1 MKVAVIGGGPGG
13 YVAALRAAM
22 LGAEVTV
29 IEKNKLGGTC
39 LNVGCIHTKALLAS
53 SDVLRTVKE
62 ADKFGIKVEGEVKPD
77 FQAIVA
83 RKQKITDELV
93 AGIQFLFDKRGV
105 KKIDGFGKL
114 IDKNTIEVT
123 KDDGSVEEVKADKII
138 LANGSVPTVFPFMP
152 YNGKNVITSD
162 EVLSLEKLPESM
174 VIIGGGVIGS
184 EIGQFY
190 SSLGTKVTIIEV
202 LPQILG
208 RMDSEGAKA
217 LTRQF
222 KKDKIKVMCNVA
234 TDSFEVSEDKVKLNL
249 NNGKSLEAEVVLLC
263 TGRKPNLANS
273 GVAEAG
279 VKLTERGF
287 VEVNEFMETN
297 LEGVYA
303 IGDIISVG
311 GAPHAMLAHVAS
323 AEGMVAA
330 ANAVKGNRENV
341 NYKSIPSCVYTE
353 PEVAGVGKTEVAKTL
368 AYELFDDERHIVR
381 IDMSEYMESHSVSRL
396 VGAPPGYVGYDEGGQ
411 LTEAVRRNPYSIVLF
426 DEIEK
431 AHKDVF
437 NILLQILDDGRIT
450 DSQGRT
456 VDFKNTI
463 IIMTSNLGS
472 DYILDNKEN
481 KDELINQE
489 LRKTFKPEFLN
500 RVDEIIT
507 FNSLSKDVVYE
518 ILDKIIKNIEDRL
531 SDKDIHINVTE
542 EAKKYIIDNSY
553 DEFYGARPIK
563 RYVSENIETLIAR
576 SIIENKIKFSSTI
589 NIDVENNHLVIK

>member
-1 MKVAVIGGGPGG
+1 MKVAVVGGGPGG
-13 YVAALRAAM
+13 YVAALKAAM

-29 IEKNKLGGTC
+29 IEKSRLGGTC
-39 LNVGCIHTKALLAS
+39 LNVGCIPTKALLAS

-62 ADKFGIKVEGEVKPD
+62 AKSFGINVEGEVKPD

-123 KDDGSVEEVKADKII
+123 KDNGSVEEVKADKII
-138 LANGSVPTVFPFMP
+138 LANGSIPTVFPFMP

-162 EVLSLEKLPESM
+162 EVLSLEKLPKSM

-190 SSLGTKVTIIEV
+190 SSLGTKVTIVEV

-208 RMDSEGAKA
+208 RMDSDGAKA
-217 LTRQF
+217 LARQF

-234 TDSFEVSEDKVKLNL
+234 TDSFEVSDDIVKLNL

-279 VKLTERGF
+279 VKMTDRGF
-287 VEVNEFMETN
+287 IEVNEYMETN

-303 IGDIISVG
+303 IGDIIPG
-311 GAPHAMLAHVAS
+311 AMLAHVAS

-330 ANAVKGNRENV
+330 ENAVKGNGETV

-353 PEVAGVGKTEVAKTL
+353 PEVAGVGKTEDELKAEGVEYHVGKFDFRGLGKAKAIGKIQGFIKILVDKDDVIIGATL
-368 AYELFDDERHIVR
+368 VGPHCTDLLTELSLAVGLGLKAKDVGKVIHAHPSL
-381 IDMSEYMESHSVSRL
+381 SEGIMEALHDVHGECVHSVPS
-396 VGAPPGYVGYDEGGQ
+396 
-411 LTEAVRRNPYSIVLF
+411 
-426 DEIEK
+426 
-431 AHKDVF
+431 
-437 NILLQILDDGRIT
+437 
-450 DSQGRT
+450 
-456 VDFKNTI
+456 
-463 IIMTSNLGS
+463 
-472 DYILDNKEN
+472 
-481 KDELINQE
+481 
-489 LRKTFKPEFLN
+489 
-500 RVDEIIT
+500 
-507 FNSLSKDVVYE
+507 SL
-518 ILDKIIKNIEDRL
+518 
-531 SDKDIHINVTE
+531 
-542 EAKKYIIDNSY
+542 
-553 DEFYGARPIK
+553 
-563 RYVSENIETLIAR
+563 
-576 SIIENKIKFSSTI
+576 
-589 NIDVENNHLVIK
+589 

>member
-13 YVAALRAAM
+13 YVAALKAAM

-39 LNVGCIHTKALLAS
+39 LNVGCIPTKALLAS

-62 ADKFGIKVEGEVKPD
+62 AKNFGINVEGEIKPD
-77 FQAIVA
+77 FEAIVA
-83 RKQKITDELV
+83 RKQKVTDELV

-123 KDDGSVEEVKADKII
+123 KDDVSVEEVKADKII
-138 LANGSVPTVFPFMP
+138 LANGSIPTVFPFMP

-162 EVLSLEKLPESM
+162 EVLSLEKLPKSM

-208 RMDSEGAKA
+208 RMDSDGAKA
-217 LTRQF
+217 LARQF

-234 TDSFEVSEDKVKLNL
+234 TDSFEVSDDIVKLNL

-279 VKLTERGF
+279 VKMTDRGF
-287 VEVNEFMETN
+287 IEVNEYMETN

-303 IGDIISVG
+303 IGDIIPG
-311 GAPHAMLAHVAS
+311 AMLAHVAS

-330 ANAVKGNRENV
+330 ENAVKGNSETV

-353 PEVAGVGKTEVAKTL
+353 PEVAGVGKTEDELKAEGVEYHVGKFDFRGLGKAKAIGKIQGFIKVLVDKDDVIIGATL
-368 AYELFDDERHIVR
+368 VGPHCTDLLTELSLAVGLGLKAKDVGKVIHAHPSL
-381 IDMSEYMESHSVSRL
+381 SEGIMEALHDVHGECVHSVPS
-396 VGAPPGYVGYDEGGQ
+396 
-411 LTEAVRRNPYSIVLF
+411 
-426 DEIEK
+426 
-431 AHKDVF
+431 
-437 NILLQILDDGRIT
+437 
-450 DSQGRT
+450 
-456 VDFKNTI
+456 
-463 IIMTSNLGS
+463 
-472 DYILDNKEN
+472 
-481 KDELINQE
+481 
-489 LRKTFKPEFLN
+489 
-500 RVDEIIT
+500 
-507 FNSLSKDVVYE
+507 SL
-518 ILDKIIKNIEDRL
+518 
-531 SDKDIHINVTE
+531 
-542 EAKKYIIDNSY
+542 
-553 DEFYGARPIK
+553 
-563 RYVSENIETLIAR
+563 
-576 SIIENKIKFSSTI
+576 
-589 NIDVENNHLVIK
+589 

>member
-13 YVAALRAAM
+13 YVAALKAAM

-39 LNVGCIHTKALLAS
+39 LNVGCIPTKALLAS

-62 ADKFGIKVEGEVKPD
+62 AKNFGINVEGEVKPD
-77 FQAIVA
+77 FEAIVA

-93 AGIQFLFDKRGV
+93 AGIQFLFDKRGI

-123 KDDGSVEEVKADKII
+123 KEDGSVEEVKADKII
-138 LANGSVPTVFPFMP
+138 LANGSIPTVFPFMP

-162 EVLSLEKLPESM
+162 EVLSLEKLPKSL
-174 VIIGGGVIGS
+174 VVIGGGVIGS

-190 SSLGTKVTIIEV
+190 ASLGTKVTIVEV

-217 LTRQF
+217 LARQF

-234 TDSFEVSEDKVKLNL
+234 TDSFEVSDDMVKLNL

-279 VKLTERGF
+279 VKMTDRGF
-287 VEVNEFMETN
+287 IEVNEYMETN

-303 IGDIISVG
+303 IGDIIPG
-311 GAPHAMLAHVAS
+311 AMLAHVAS

-330 ANAVKGNRENV
+330 ENAVKGNSETV

-353 PEVAGVGKTEVAKTL
+353 PEVAGVGKTEDELKAEGIPYKVGRFDFRGLGKAKAIGKIQGFVKVLVDEDDVIIGATL
-368 AYELFDDERHIVR
+368 VGPHCTDLLTELSLAVGLGLKAKDVGSVIHAHPSLSEGIMEALHDVHDECV
-381 IDMSEYMESHSVSRL
+381 HSVPS
-396 VGAPPGYVGYDEGGQ
+396 
-411 LTEAVRRNPYSIVLF
+411 
-426 DEIEK
+426 
-431 AHKDVF
+431 
-437 NILLQILDDGRIT
+437 
-450 DSQGRT
+450 
-456 VDFKNTI
+456 
-463 IIMTSNLGS
+463 
-472 DYILDNKEN
+472 
-481 KDELINQE
+481 
-489 LRKTFKPEFLN
+489 
-500 RVDEIIT
+500 
-507 FNSLSKDVVYE
+507 
-518 ILDKIIKNIEDRL
+518 
-531 SDKDIHINVTE
+531 
-542 EAKKYIIDNSY
+542 
-553 DEFYGARPIK
+553 
-563 RYVSENIETLIAR
+563 TL
-576 SIIENKIKFSSTI
+576 
-589 NIDVENNHLVIK
+589 

>member
-13 YVAALRAAM
+13 YVAALKAAM

-39 LNVGCIHTKALLAS
+39 LNVGCIPTKALLAS

-62 ADKFGIKVEGEVKPD
+62 AKNFGIDIEGEIKPD
-77 FQAIVA
+77 FNAIVA
-83 RKQKITDELV
+83 RKQKVTDELV

-105 KKIDGFGKL
+105 KKINGFGKL

-123 KDDGSVEEVKADKII
+123 KDDGSIEEVKADKII
-138 LANGSVPTVFPFMP
+138 LANGSIPTVFPFMP

-162 EVLSLEKLPESM
+162 EVLSLEKLPKSM
-174 VIIGGGVIGS
+174 AIIGGGVIGS

-208 RMDSEGAKA
+208 RMDAEGAKA

-234 TDSFEVSEDKVKLNL
+234 TDSFEVSDDIVKLNL

-279 VKLTERGF
+279 VKMTDRGF
-287 VEVNEFMETN
+287 IEVNEYMETN

-303 IGDIISVG
+303 IGDIIPG
-311 GAPHAMLAHVAS
+311 AMLAHVAS

-330 ANAVKGNRENV
+330 ENAVKGNSETV

-353 PEVAGVGKTEVAKTL
+353 PEVAGVGKTEDELKAEGIEYKVGKFDFRGLGKAKAIGKIQGFIKVL
-368 AYELFDDERHIVR
+368 VDKDDVI
-381 IDMSEYMESHSVSRL
+381 IGATL
-396 VGAPPGYVGYDEGGQ
+396 VGPHCTDL
-411 LTEAVRRNPYSIVLF
+411 LTELSLAVGLGL
-426 DEIEK
+426 K
-431 AHKDVF
+431 AKDVGKV
-437 NILLQILDDGRIT
+437 IHAH
-450 DSQGRT
+450 
-456 VDFKNTI
+456 
-463 IIMTSNLGS
+463 
-472 DYILDNKEN
+472 
-481 KDELINQE
+481 
-489 LRKTFKPEFLN
+489 P
-500 RVDEIIT
+500 
-507 FNSLSKDVVYE
+507 SLSEGIMEALHDV
-518 ILDKIIKNIEDRL
+518 
-531 SDKDIHINVTE
+531 HE
-542 EAKKYIIDNSY
+542 EC
-553 DEFYGARPIK
+553 
-563 RYVSENIETLIAR
+563 VH
-576 SIIENKIKFSSTI
+576 SIPGS
-589 NIDVENNHLVIK
+589 L

>member
-13 YVAALRAAM
+13 YVAALKAAM

-39 LNVGCIHTKALLAS
+39 LNVGCIPTKALLAS

-62 ADKFGIKVEGEVKPD
+62 AKNFGINVEGEIKPD
-77 FQAIVA
+77 FEAIVA
-83 RKQKITDELV
+83 RKQKVTDELV

-138 LANGSVPTVFPFMP
+138 LANGSIPTVFPFMP

-162 EVLSLEKLPESM
+162 EVLSLEKLPKSM

-208 RMDSEGAKA
+208 RMDSDGAKA
-217 LTRQF
+217 LARQF

-234 TDSFEVSEDKVKLNL
+234 TDSFEVSDDIVKLNL

-279 VKLTERGF
+279 VKMTDRGF
-287 VEVNEFMETN
+287 IEVNEYMETN
-297 LEGVYA
+297 LDGVYA
-303 IGDIISVG
+303 IGDIIPG
-311 GAPHAMLAHVAS
+311 AMLAHVAS

-330 ANAVKGNRENV
+330 ENAVKGNSETV

-353 PEVAGVGKTEVAKTL
+353 PEVAGVGKTEDELKAEGVEYHVGKFDFRGLGKAKAIGKIQGFIKVLVDKDDVIIGATL
-368 AYELFDDERHIVR
+368 VGPHCTDLLTELSLAVGLGLKAKDVGKVIHAHPSL
-381 IDMSEYMESHSVSRL
+381 SEGIMEALHDVHGECVHSVPS
-396 VGAPPGYVGYDEGGQ
+396 
-411 LTEAVRRNPYSIVLF
+411 
-426 DEIEK
+426 
-431 AHKDVF
+431 
-437 NILLQILDDGRIT
+437 
-450 DSQGRT
+450 
-456 VDFKNTI
+456 
-463 IIMTSNLGS
+463 
-472 DYILDNKEN
+472 
-481 KDELINQE
+481 
-489 LRKTFKPEFLN
+489 
-500 RVDEIIT
+500 
-507 FNSLSKDVVYE
+507 SL
-518 ILDKIIKNIEDRL
+518 
-531 SDKDIHINVTE
+531 
-542 EAKKYIIDNSY
+542 
-553 DEFYGARPIK
+553 
-563 RYVSENIETLIAR
+563 
-576 SIIENKIKFSSTI
+576 
-589 NIDVENNHLVIK
+589 

>member
-1 MKVAVIGGGPGG
+1 MKVAVVGGGPGG
-13 YVAALRAAM
+13 YVAALKAAM

-29 IEKNKLGGTC
+29 IEKSRLGGTC
-39 LNVGCIHTKALLAS
+39 LNVGCIPTKALLAS
-53 SDVLRTVKE
+53 SDVLRTVQE
-62 ADKFGIKVEGEVKPD
+62 AKSFGINVEGEVKPD

-138 LANGSVPTVFPFMP
+138 LANGSIPTVFPFMP

-162 EVLSLEKLPESM
+162 EVLSLEKLPKSM

-190 SSLGTKVTIIEV
+190 SSLGTKVTIVEV

-208 RMDSEGAKA
+208 RMDSDGAKA
-217 LTRQF
+217 LARQF

-234 TDSFEVSEDKVKLNL
+234 TDSFEVSDDIVKLNL

-279 VKLTERGF
+279 VKMTDRGF
-287 VEVNEFMETN
+287 IEVNEYMETN

-303 IGDIISVG
+303 IGDIIPG
-311 GAPHAMLAHVAS
+311 AMLAHVAS

-330 ANAVKGNRENV
+330 ENAVKGNGETV

-353 PEVAGVGKTEVAKTL
+353 PEVAGVGKTEDELKAEGVEYHVGKFDFRGLGKAKAIGKIQGFIKILVDKDDVIIGATL
-368 AYELFDDERHIVR
+368 VGPHCTDLLTELSLAVGLGLKAKDVGKVIHAHPSL
-381 IDMSEYMESHSVSRL
+381 SEGIMEALHDVHGECVHSVPS
-396 VGAPPGYVGYDEGGQ
+396 
-411 LTEAVRRNPYSIVLF
+411 
-426 DEIEK
+426 
-431 AHKDVF
+431 
-437 NILLQILDDGRIT
+437 
-450 DSQGRT
+450 
-456 VDFKNTI
+456 
-463 IIMTSNLGS
+463 
-472 DYILDNKEN
+472 
-481 KDELINQE
+481 
-489 LRKTFKPEFLN
+489 
-500 RVDEIIT
+500 
-507 FNSLSKDVVYE
+507 SL
-518 ILDKIIKNIEDRL
+518 
-531 SDKDIHINVTE
+531 
-542 EAKKYIIDNSY
+542 
-553 DEFYGARPIK
+553 
-563 RYVSENIETLIAR
+563 
-576 SIIENKIKFSSTI
+576 
-589 NIDVENNHLVIK
+589 

>member
-1 MKVAVIGGGPGG
+1 MKVAVVGGGPGG
-13 YVAALRAAM
+13 YVAALKAAM

-29 IEKNKLGGTC
+29 IEKSRLGGTC
-39 LNVGCIHTKALLAS
+39 LNVGCIPTKALLAS

-62 ADKFGIKVEGEVKPD
+62 AKSFGINVEGEVKPN

-138 LANGSVPTVFPFMP
+138 LANGSIPTVFPFMP

-162 EVLSLEKLPESM
+162 EVLSLEKLPKSM

-190 SSLGTKVTIIEV
+190 SSLGTKVTIVEV

-208 RMDSEGAKA
+208 RMDSDGAKA
-217 LTRQF
+217 LARQF

-234 TDSFEVSEDKVKLNL
+234 TDSFEVSDDIVKLNL

-279 VKLTERGF
+279 VKMTDRGF
-287 VEVNEFMETN
+287 IEVNEYMETN

-303 IGDIISVG
+303 IGDIIPG
-311 GAPHAMLAHVAS
+311 AMLAHVAS

-330 ANAVKGNRENV
+330 ENAVKGNGETV

-353 PEVAGVGKTEVAKTL
+353 PEVAGVGKTEDELKAEGVEYHVGKFDFRGLGKAKAIGKIQGFIKILVDKDDVIIGATL
-368 AYELFDDERHIVR
+368 VGPHCTDLLTELSLAVGLGLKAKDVGKVIHAHPSL
-381 IDMSEYMESHSVSRL
+381 SEGIMEALHDVHGECVHSVPS
-396 VGAPPGYVGYDEGGQ
+396 
-411 LTEAVRRNPYSIVLF
+411 
-426 DEIEK
+426 
-431 AHKDVF
+431 
-437 NILLQILDDGRIT
+437 
-450 DSQGRT
+450 
-456 VDFKNTI
+456 
-463 IIMTSNLGS
+463 
-472 DYILDNKEN
+472 
-481 KDELINQE
+481 
-489 LRKTFKPEFLN
+489 
-500 RVDEIIT
+500 
-507 FNSLSKDVVYE
+507 SL
-518 ILDKIIKNIEDRL
+518 
-531 SDKDIHINVTE
+531 
-542 EAKKYIIDNSY
+542 
-553 DEFYGARPIK
+553 
-563 RYVSENIETLIAR
+563 
-576 SIIENKIKFSSTI
+576 
-589 NIDVENNHLVIK
+589 

>member
-13 YVAALRAAM
+13 YVAALKAAI

-29 IEKNKLGGTC
+29 IEKNRLGGTC
-39 LNVGCIHTKALLAS
+39 LNVGCIPTKALLAS

-62 ADKFGIKVEGEVKPD
+62 AKSFGINIEGDVKPD

-123 KDDGSVEEVKADKII
+123 KDDGSVEEIKADKII
-138 LANGSVPTVFPFMP
+138 LANGSIPTVFPSMP

-279 VKLTERGF
+279 VKMTDRGF
-287 VEVNEFMETN
+287 IEVNEYLETN
-297 LEGVYA
+297 IEGVYA
-303 IGDIISVG
+303 IGDIIPG
-311 GAPHAMLAHVAS
+311 AMLAHVAS

-330 ANAVKGNRENV
+330 ENAVKGNSETV

-353 PEVAGVGKTEVAKTL
+353 PEVAGVGKTEDELKAQGIEYKVGKFDFRGLGKAKAIGKIQGFIKVL
-368 AYELFDDERHIVR
+368 VDKDDVI
-381 IDMSEYMESHSVSRL
+381 IGATL
-396 VGAPPGYVGYDEGGQ
+396 VGPHCTDL
-411 LTEAVRRNPYSIVLF
+411 LTELSLAV
-426 DEIEK
+426 
-431 AHKDVF
+431 
-437 NILLQILDDGRIT
+437 G
-450 DSQGRT
+450 
-456 VDFKNTI
+456 
-463 IIMTSNLGS
+463 LG
-472 DYILDNKEN
+472 LK
-481 KDELINQE
+481 
-489 LRKTFKPEFLN
+489 
-500 RVDEIIT
+500 
-507 FNSLSKDVVYE
+507 SKDVGKV
-518 ILDKIIKNIEDRL
+518 IHAHPSL
-531 SDKDIHINVTE
+531 SEGIMEALHDIHGECVH
-542 EAKKYIIDNSY
+542 SV
-553 DEFYGARPIK
+553 P
-563 RYVSENIETLIAR
+563 
-576 SIIENKIKFSSTI
+576 SS
-589 NIDVENNHLVIK
+589 L

>member
-1 MKVAVIGGGPGG
+1 MKVAVVGGGPGG
-13 YVAALRAAM
+13 YVAALKAAM

-29 IEKNKLGGTC
+29 IEKSRLGGTC
-39 LNVGCIHTKALLAS
+39 LNVGCIPTKALLAS

-62 ADKFGIKVEGEVKPD
+62 AKSFGINVEGEVKPD

-138 LANGSVPTVFPFMP
+138 LANGSIPTVFPFMP

-162 EVLSLEKLPESM
+162 EVLSLEKLPKSM

-208 RMDSEGAKA
+208 RMDSDGAKA
-217 LTRQF
+217 LARQF

-234 TDSFEVSEDKVKLNL
+234 TDSFEVSDDIVKLNL

-279 VKLTERGF
+279 VKMTDRGF
-287 VEVNEFMETN
+287 IEVNEYMETN

-303 IGDIISVG
+303 IGDIIPG
-311 GAPHAMLAHVAS
+311 AMLAHVAS

-330 ANAVKGNRENV
+330 ENAVKGNGETV

-353 PEVAGVGKTEVAKTL
+353 PEVAGVGKTEDELKAEGVEYHVGKFDFRGLGKAKAIGKIQGFIKILVDKDDVIIGATL
-368 AYELFDDERHIVR
+368 VGPHCTDLLTELSLAVGLSLKAKDVGKVIHAHPSL
-381 IDMSEYMESHSVSRL
+381 SEGIMEALHDVHGECVHSVPS
-396 VGAPPGYVGYDEGGQ
+396 
-411 LTEAVRRNPYSIVLF
+411 
-426 DEIEK
+426 
-431 AHKDVF
+431 
-437 NILLQILDDGRIT
+437 
-450 DSQGRT
+450 
-456 VDFKNTI
+456 
-463 IIMTSNLGS
+463 
-472 DYILDNKEN
+472 
-481 KDELINQE
+481 
-489 LRKTFKPEFLN
+489 
-500 RVDEIIT
+500 
-507 FNSLSKDVVYE
+507 SL
-518 ILDKIIKNIEDRL
+518 
-531 SDKDIHINVTE
+531 
-542 EAKKYIIDNSY
+542 
-553 DEFYGARPIK
+553 
-563 RYVSENIETLIAR
+563 
-576 SIIENKIKFSSTI
+576 
-589 NIDVENNHLVIK
+589 

>member
-13 YVAALRAAM
+13 YVAALKAAM

-39 LNVGCIHTKALLAS
+39 LNVGCIPTKALLAS

-62 ADKFGIKVEGEVKPD
+62 AKNFGINVEGEVKPD
-77 FQAIVA
+77 FEAIVA

-123 KDDGSVEEVKADKII
+123 KEDGSVEEVKADKII
-138 LANGSVPTVFPFMP
+138 LANGSIPTVFPFMP

-162 EVLSLEKLPESM
+162 EVLSLEKLPKSL
-174 VIIGGGVIGS
+174 VVIGGGVIGS

-190 SSLGTKVTIIEV
+190 ASLGTKVTIVEV

-217 LTRQF
+217 LARQF

-234 TDSFEVSEDKVKLNL
+234 TDSFEVSDDMVKLNL

-279 VKLTERGF
+279 VKMTDRGF
-287 VEVNEFMETN
+287 IEVNEYMETN

-303 IGDIISVG
+303 IGDIIPG
-311 GAPHAMLAHVAS
+311 AMLAHVAS

-330 ANAVKGNRENV
+330 ENAVKGNSETV

-353 PEVAGVGKTEVAKTL
+353 PEVAGVGKTEDELKAEGIPYKVGRFDFRGLGKAKATGKIQGFVKVLVDEDDVIIGATL
-368 AYELFDDERHIVR
+368 VGPHCTDLLTELSLAVGLGLKAKDVGKVIHAHPSL
-381 IDMSEYMESHSVSRL
+381 SEAIMEALHDVHGECVHSVPS
-396 VGAPPGYVGYDEGGQ
+396 
-411 LTEAVRRNPYSIVLF
+411 
-426 DEIEK
+426 
-431 AHKDVF
+431 
-437 NILLQILDDGRIT
+437 
-450 DSQGRT
+450 
-456 VDFKNTI
+456 
-463 IIMTSNLGS
+463 
-472 DYILDNKEN
+472 
-481 KDELINQE
+481 
-489 LRKTFKPEFLN
+489 
-500 RVDEIIT
+500 
-507 FNSLSKDVVYE
+507 SL
-518 ILDKIIKNIEDRL
+518 
-531 SDKDIHINVTE
+531 
-542 EAKKYIIDNSY
+542 
-553 DEFYGARPIK
+553 
-563 RYVSENIETLIAR
+563 
-576 SIIENKIKFSSTI
+576 
-589 NIDVENNHLVIK
+589 

>member
-1 MKVAVIGGGPGG
+1 MKVAVVGGGPGG
-13 YVAALRAAM
+13 YVAALKAAM

-29 IEKNKLGGTC
+29 IEKSRLGGTC
-39 LNVGCIHTKALLAS
+39 LNVGCIPTKALLAS
-53 SDVLRTVKE
+53 SDVLRTVQE
-62 ADKFGIKVEGEVKPD
+62 AKSFGINVEGEVKPD

-138 LANGSVPTVFPFMP
+138 LANGSIPTVFPFMP

-162 EVLSLEKLPESM
+162 EVLSLEKLPKSM

-190 SSLGTKVTIIEV
+190 SSLGTKVTIVEV

-208 RMDSEGAKA
+208 RMDSDGAKA
-217 LTRQF
+217 LARQF

-234 TDSFEVSEDKVKLNL
+234 TDSFEVSDDIVKLNL

-279 VKLTERGF
+279 VKMTDRGF
-287 VEVNEFMETN
+287 IEVNEYMETN

-303 IGDIISVG
+303 IGDIIPG
-311 GAPHAMLAHVAS
+311 AMLAHVAS

-330 ANAVKGNRENV
+330 ENAVKGNGETV

-353 PEVAGVGKTEVAKTL
+353 PEVAGVGKTEDELKAEGVEYHVGKFDFRGLGKAKAIGKIQGFIKILVDKDDVIIGATL
-368 AYELFDDERHIVR
+368 VGPHCTDLLTELSLAVGLGLKAKDVGRVIHAHPSL
-381 IDMSEYMESHSVSRL
+381 SEGIMEALHDIHGECVHSVPS
-396 VGAPPGYVGYDEGGQ
+396 
-411 LTEAVRRNPYSIVLF
+411 
-426 DEIEK
+426 
-431 AHKDVF
+431 
-437 NILLQILDDGRIT
+437 
-450 DSQGRT
+450 
-456 VDFKNTI
+456 
-463 IIMTSNLGS
+463 
-472 DYILDNKEN
+472 
-481 KDELINQE
+481 
-489 LRKTFKPEFLN
+489 
-500 RVDEIIT
+500 
-507 FNSLSKDVVYE
+507 SL
-518 ILDKIIKNIEDRL
+518 
-531 SDKDIHINVTE
+531 
-542 EAKKYIIDNSY
+542 
-553 DEFYGARPIK
+553 
-563 RYVSENIETLIAR
+563 
-576 SIIENKIKFSSTI
+576 
-589 NIDVENNHLVIK
+589 

>member
-1 MKVAVIGGGPGG
+1 MKVAVVGGGPGG
-13 YVAALRAAM
+13 YVAALKAAM

-29 IEKNKLGGTC
+29 IEKSRLGGTC
-39 LNVGCIHTKALLAS
+39 LNVGCIPTKALLAS
-53 SDVLRTVKE
+53 SDVLRTVQE
-62 ADKFGIKVEGEVKPD
+62 AKSFGINVEGEVKPD

-138 LANGSVPTVFPFMP
+138 LANGSIPTVFPFMP

-162 EVLSLEKLPESM
+162 EVLSLEKLPKSM

-208 RMDSEGAKA
+208 RMDSDGAKA
-217 LTRQF
+217 LARQF

-234 TDSFEVSEDKVKLNL
+234 TDSFEVSDDIVKLNL

-279 VKLTERGF
+279 VKMTDRGF
-287 VEVNEFMETN
+287 IEVNEYMETN

-303 IGDIISVG
+303 IGDIIPG
-311 GAPHAMLAHVAS
+311 AMLAHVAS

-330 ANAVKGNRENV
+330 ENAVKGNGETV

-353 PEVAGVGKTEVAKTL
+353 PEVAGVGKTEDELKAEGVEYHVGKFDFRGLGKAKAIGKIQGFIKILVDKDDVIIGATL
-368 AYELFDDERHIVR
+368 VGPHCTDLLTELSLAVGLGLKAKDVGKVIHAHPSL
-381 IDMSEYMESHSVSRL
+381 SEGIMEALHDVHGECVHSVPS
-396 VGAPPGYVGYDEGGQ
+396 
-411 LTEAVRRNPYSIVLF
+411 
-426 DEIEK
+426 
-431 AHKDVF
+431 
-437 NILLQILDDGRIT
+437 
-450 DSQGRT
+450 
-456 VDFKNTI
+456 
-463 IIMTSNLGS
+463 
-472 DYILDNKEN
+472 
-481 KDELINQE
+481 
-489 LRKTFKPEFLN
+489 
-500 RVDEIIT
+500 
-507 FNSLSKDVVYE
+507 SL
-518 ILDKIIKNIEDRL
+518 
-531 SDKDIHINVTE
+531 
-542 EAKKYIIDNSY
+542 
-553 DEFYGARPIK
+553 
-563 RYVSENIETLIAR
+563 
-576 SIIENKIKFSSTI
+576 
-589 NIDVENNHLVIK
+589 

>member
-13 YVAALRAAM
+13 YVAALKAAM

-39 LNVGCIHTKALLAS
+39 LNVGCIPTKALLAS

-62 ADKFGIKVEGEVKPD
+62 AKNFGINVEGEVKPD
-77 FQAIVA
+77 FEAIVA

-123 KDDGSVEEVKADKII
+123 KEDGSVEEVKADKII
-138 LANGSVPTVFPFMP
+138 LANGSIPTVFPFMP

-162 EVLSLEKLPESM
+162 EVLSLEKLPKSL
-174 VIIGGGVIGS
+174 VVIGGGVIGS

-190 SSLGTKVTIIEV
+190 ASLGTKVTIVEV

-217 LTRQF
+217 LARQF

-234 TDSFEVSEDKVKLNL
+234 TDSFEVSDDMVKLNL

-279 VKLTERGF
+279 VKMTDRGF
-287 VEVNEFMETN
+287 IEVNEYMETN

-303 IGDIISVG
+303 IGDIIPG
-311 GAPHAMLAHVAS
+311 AMLAHVAS

-330 ANAVKGNRENV
+330 ENAVKGNSETV

-353 PEVAGVGKTEVAKTL
+353 PEVAGVGKTEDELKAEGVEYHVGRFDFRGLGKAKAIGKIQGFIKVLVDKDDVVIGATL
-368 AYELFDDERHIVR
+368 VGPHCTDLLTELSLAVGLGLKAKDVGKVIHAHPSL
-381 IDMSEYMESHSVSRL
+381 SEAIMEALHDVHGECVHSVPS
-396 VGAPPGYVGYDEGGQ
+396 
-411 LTEAVRRNPYSIVLF
+411 
-426 DEIEK
+426 
-431 AHKDVF
+431 
-437 NILLQILDDGRIT
+437 
-450 DSQGRT
+450 
-456 VDFKNTI
+456 
-463 IIMTSNLGS
+463 
-472 DYILDNKEN
+472 
-481 KDELINQE
+481 
-489 LRKTFKPEFLN
+489 
-500 RVDEIIT
+500 
-507 FNSLSKDVVYE
+507 SL
-518 ILDKIIKNIEDRL
+518 
-531 SDKDIHINVTE
+531 
-542 EAKKYIIDNSY
+542 
-553 DEFYGARPIK
+553 
-563 RYVSENIETLIAR
+563 
-576 SIIENKIKFSSTI
+576 
-589 NIDVENNHLVIK
+589 

>member
-1 MKVAVIGGGPGG
+1 MKVAVVGGGPGG
-13 YVAALRAAM
+13 YVAALKAAM

-29 IEKNKLGGTC
+29 IEKSRLGGTC
-39 LNVGCIHTKALLAS
+39 LNVGCIPTKALLAS

-62 ADKFGIKVEGEVKPD
+62 AKSFGINVEGEVKPD

-138 LANGSVPTVFPFMP
+138 LANGSIPTVFPFMP

-162 EVLSLEKLPESM
+162 EVLSLERLPKSM

-208 RMDSEGAKA
+208 RMDSDGAKA
-217 LTRQF
+217 LARQF

-234 TDSFEVSEDKVKLNL
+234 TDSFEVSDDIVKLNL

-279 VKLTERGF
+279 VKMTDRGF
-287 VEVNEFMETN
+287 IEVNEYMETN

-303 IGDIISVG
+303 IGDIIPG
-311 GAPHAMLAHVAS
+311 AMLAHVAS

-330 ANAVKGNRENV
+330 ENAVKGNGETV

-353 PEVAGVGKTEVAKTL
+353 PEVAGVGKTEDELKAEGVEYHVGKFDFRGLGKAKAIGKIQGFIKILVDKDDVIIGATL
-368 AYELFDDERHIVR
+368 VGPHCTDLLTELSLAVGLGLKAKDVGKVIHAHPSL
-381 IDMSEYMESHSVSRL
+381 SEGIMEALHDVHGECVHSVPS
-396 VGAPPGYVGYDEGGQ
+396 
-411 LTEAVRRNPYSIVLF
+411 
-426 DEIEK
+426 
-431 AHKDVF
+431 
-437 NILLQILDDGRIT
+437 
-450 DSQGRT
+450 
-456 VDFKNTI
+456 
-463 IIMTSNLGS
+463 
-472 DYILDNKEN
+472 
-481 KDELINQE
+481 
-489 LRKTFKPEFLN
+489 
-500 RVDEIIT
+500 
-507 FNSLSKDVVYE
+507 SL
-518 ILDKIIKNIEDRL
+518 
-531 SDKDIHINVTE
+531 
-542 EAKKYIIDNSY
+542 
-553 DEFYGARPIK
+553 
-563 RYVSENIETLIAR
+563 
-576 SIIENKIKFSSTI
+576 
-589 NIDVENNHLVIK
+589 

>member
-1 MKVAVIGGGPGG
+1 MKVAVVGGGPGG
-13 YVAALRAAM
+13 YVAALKAAM

-29 IEKNKLGGTC
+29 IEKSRLGGTC
-39 LNVGCIHTKALLAS
+39 LNVGCIPTKALLAS

-62 ADKFGIKVEGEVKPD
+62 AKSFGINVEGEVKPD

-138 LANGSVPTVFPFMP
+138 LANGSIPTVFPFMP

-162 EVLSLEKLPESM
+162 EVLSLEKLPKSM

-208 RMDSEGAKA
+208 RMDSDGAKA
-217 LTRQF
+217 LARQF

-234 TDSFEVSEDKVKLNL
+234 TDSFEVSDDIVKLDL

-279 VKLTERGF
+279 VKMTDRGF
-287 VEVNEFMETN
+287 IEVNEYMETN

-303 IGDIISVG
+303 IGDIIPG
-311 GAPHAMLAHVAS
+311 AMLAHVAS

-330 ANAVKGNRENV
+330 ENAVRGNGETV

-353 PEVAGVGKTEVAKTL
+353 PEVAGVGKTEDELKAEGVEYHVGKFDFRGLGKAKAIGKIQGFIKILVDKDDVIIGATL
-368 AYELFDDERHIVR
+368 VGPHCTDLLTELSLAVGLGLKAKDVGKVIHAHPSL
-381 IDMSEYMESHSVSRL
+381 SEGIMEALHDVHGECVHSVPS
-396 VGAPPGYVGYDEGGQ
+396 
-411 LTEAVRRNPYSIVLF
+411 
-426 DEIEK
+426 
-431 AHKDVF
+431 
-437 NILLQILDDGRIT
+437 
-450 DSQGRT
+450 
-456 VDFKNTI
+456 
-463 IIMTSNLGS
+463 
-472 DYILDNKEN
+472 
-481 KDELINQE
+481 
-489 LRKTFKPEFLN
+489 
-500 RVDEIIT
+500 
-507 FNSLSKDVVYE
+507 SL
-518 ILDKIIKNIEDRL
+518 
-531 SDKDIHINVTE
+531 
-542 EAKKYIIDNSY
+542 
-553 DEFYGARPIK
+553 
-563 RYVSENIETLIAR
+563 
-576 SIIENKIKFSSTI
+576 
-589 NIDVENNHLVIK
+589 

>member
-13 YVAALRAAM
+13 YVAALKAAM

-39 LNVGCIHTKALLAS
+39 LNVGCIPTKALLAS

-62 ADKFGIKVEGEVKPD
+62 AKSFGINVEGDVKPD

-138 LANGSVPTVFPFMP
+138 LANGSIPTVFPFMP

-208 RMDSEGAKA
+208 RMDSDGAKA
-217 LTRQF
+217 LARQF

-234 TDSFEVSEDKVKLNL
+234 TDSFEVSDDKVKLNL

-279 VKLTERGF
+279 VKMTDRGF
-287 VEVNEFMETN
+287 IEVNEYMETS

-303 IGDIISVG
+303 IGDIIPG
-311 GAPHAMLAHVAS
+311 AMLAHVAS

-330 ANAVKGNRENV
+330 ENVVKGNSETV

-353 PEVAGVGKTEVAKTL
+353 PEVAGVGKTEDELKAEGVEYHVGKFDFRGLGKAKAIGKIQGFIKVLVDKDDVIIGATL
-368 AYELFDDERHIVR
+368 VGPHCTDLLTELSLAVGLGLKAKDVGKVIHAHPSL
-381 IDMSEYMESHSVSRL
+381 SEGIMEALHDVHGECVHSVPS
-396 VGAPPGYVGYDEGGQ
+396 
-411 LTEAVRRNPYSIVLF
+411 
-426 DEIEK
+426 
-431 AHKDVF
+431 
-437 NILLQILDDGRIT
+437 
-450 DSQGRT
+450 
-456 VDFKNTI
+456 
-463 IIMTSNLGS
+463 
-472 DYILDNKEN
+472 
-481 KDELINQE
+481 
-489 LRKTFKPEFLN
+489 
-500 RVDEIIT
+500 
-507 FNSLSKDVVYE
+507 SL
-518 ILDKIIKNIEDRL
+518 
-531 SDKDIHINVTE
+531 
-542 EAKKYIIDNSY
+542 
-553 DEFYGARPIK
+553 
-563 RYVSENIETLIAR
+563 
-576 SIIENKIKFSSTI
+576 
-589 NIDVENNHLVIK
+589 

>member
-1 MKVAVIGGGPGG
+1 MKIAVIGGGPGG
-13 YVAALRAAM
+13 YVAALKAAM

-39 LNVGCIHTKALLAS
+39 LNVGCIPTKALLAS

-62 ADKFGIKVEGEVKPD
+62 AKNFGINIEGEVKPD
-77 FQAIVA
+77 FQSIVA
-83 RKQKITDELV
+83 RKQKVTDELV

-138 LANGSVPTVFPFMP
+138 LANGSIPTVFPFMP

-190 SSLGTKVTIIEV
+190 SSLGTKVTIVEV

-208 RMDSEGAKA
+208 RMDSDGAKA
-217 LTRQF
+217 LARQF

-234 TDSFEVSEDKVKLNL
+234 TDSFEVSDDKVKLNL

-279 VKLTERGF
+279 VKMTDRGF
-287 VEVNEFMETN
+287 IEVNEYMQTN
-297 LEGVYA
+297 LEDVYA
-303 IGDIISVG
+303 IGDIIPG
-311 GAPHAMLAHVAS
+311 AMLAHVAS

-330 ANAVKGNRENV
+330 ENAVKGNGETV

-353 PEVAGVGKTEVAKTL
+353 PEVAGVGKTEDELKAEGVEYKVGKFDFRGLGKAKAIGKL
-368 AYELFDDERHIVR
+368 QGFIKVLVDKDDVI
-381 IDMSEYMESHSVSRL
+381 IGATL
-396 VGAPPGYVGYDEGGQ
+396 VGPHCTDL
-411 LTEAVRRNPYSIVLF
+411 LTELSLAVGLGL
-426 DEIEK
+426 K
-431 AHKDVF
+431 AKDVGKV
-437 NILLQILDDGRIT
+437 IHAH
-450 DSQGRT
+450 
-456 VDFKNTI
+456 
-463 IIMTSNLGS
+463 
-472 DYILDNKEN
+472 
-481 KDELINQE
+481 
-489 LRKTFKPEFLN
+489 P
-500 RVDEIIT
+500 
-507 FNSLSKDVVYE
+507 SLSEGIMEALHDVHGECV
-518 ILDKIIKNIEDRL
+518 
-531 SDKDIHINVTE
+531 HAV
-542 EAKKYIIDNSY
+542 
-553 DEFYGARPIK
+553 P
-563 RYVSENIETLIAR
+563 
-576 SIIENKIKFSSTI
+576 SS
-589 NIDVENNHLVIK
+589 L

>member
-13 YVAALRAAM
+13 YVAALKAAM

-39 LNVGCIHTKALLAS
+39 LNVGCIPTKALLAS

-62 ADKFGIKVEGEVKPD
+62 AKNFGINLEGQIKPQ
-77 FQAIVA
+77 FEAIVA
-83 RKQKITDELV
+83 RQQIVTDELV
-93 AGIQFLFDKRGV
+93 AGIHFLFDKRGV

-138 LANGSVPTVFPFMP
+138 LANGSIPTVFPFMP

-162 EVLSLEKLPESM
+162 EVLSLEKLPKSL

-208 RMDSEGAKA
+208 RMDSDGAKA
-217 LTRQF
+217 LARQF

-234 TDSFEVSEDKVKLNL
+234 TDSFEVSDDIVKLNL

-279 VKLTERGF
+279 VKMTDRGF
-287 VEVNEFMETN
+287 IEVNEYMETN

-303 IGDIISVG
+303 IGDIIPG
-311 GAPHAMLAHVAS
+311 AMLAHVAS

-330 ANAVKGNRENV
+330 ENAVKGNSETV

-353 PEVAGVGKTEVAKTL
+353 PEVAGVGKTAVELKAEGIEYKVGNFDMRGLGKSKALGKIQGFIKVLVDKDDVIIGATLVGPHCTDLLTELSLAVGLGLKAKDVGRVIHAHPSL
-368 AYELFDDERHIVR
+368 
-381 IDMSEYMESHSVSRL
+381 SEGIMEALHDVHGECVHSVPS
-396 VGAPPGYVGYDEGGQ
+396 
-411 LTEAVRRNPYSIVLF
+411 
-426 DEIEK
+426 
-431 AHKDVF
+431 
-437 NILLQILDDGRIT
+437 
-450 DSQGRT
+450 
-456 VDFKNTI
+456 
-463 IIMTSNLGS
+463 
-472 DYILDNKEN
+472 
-481 KDELINQE
+481 
-489 LRKTFKPEFLN
+489 
-500 RVDEIIT
+500 
-507 FNSLSKDVVYE
+507 SL
-518 ILDKIIKNIEDRL
+518 
-531 SDKDIHINVTE
+531 
-542 EAKKYIIDNSY
+542 
-553 DEFYGARPIK
+553 
-563 RYVSENIETLIAR
+563 
-576 SIIENKIKFSSTI
+576 
-589 NIDVENNHLVIK
+589 

>member
-1 MKVAVIGGGPGG
+1 MKVAVVGGGPGG
-13 YVAALRAAM
+13 YVAALKAAM

-29 IEKNKLGGTC
+29 IEKSRLGGTC
-39 LNVGCIHTKALLAS
+39 LNVGCIPTKALLAS

-62 ADKFGIKVEGEVKPD
+62 AKSFGINVEGEVKPD

-138 LANGSVPTVFPFMP
+138 LANGSIPTVFPFMP

-162 EVLSLEKLPESM
+162 EVLSLEKLPKSM

-190 SSLGTKVTIIEV
+190 SSLGTKVTIVEV

-208 RMDSEGAKA
+208 RMDSDGAKA
-217 LTRQF
+217 LARQF

-234 TDSFEVSEDKVKLNL
+234 TDSFEVSDDIVKLNL

-279 VKLTERGF
+279 VKMTDRGF
-287 VEVNEFMETN
+287 IEVNEYMETN

-303 IGDIISVG
+303 IGDIIPG
-311 GAPHAMLAHVAS
+311 AMLAHVAS

-330 ANAVKGNRENV
+330 ENAVKGNGETV

-353 PEVAGVGKTEVAKTL
+353 PEVAGVGKTEDELKAEGVEYHVGKFDFRGLGKAKAIGKIQGFIKILVDKDDVIIGATL
-368 AYELFDDERHIVR
+368 VGPHCTDLLTELSLAVGLGLKAKDVGKVIHAHPSL
-381 IDMSEYMESHSVSRL
+381 SEGIMEALHDVHGECVHSVPS
-396 VGAPPGYVGYDEGGQ
+396 
-411 LTEAVRRNPYSIVLF
+411 
-426 DEIEK
+426 
-431 AHKDVF
+431 
-437 NILLQILDDGRIT
+437 
-450 DSQGRT
+450 
-456 VDFKNTI
+456 
-463 IIMTSNLGS
+463 
-472 DYILDNKEN
+472 
-481 KDELINQE
+481 
-489 LRKTFKPEFLN
+489 
-500 RVDEIIT
+500 
-507 FNSLSKDVVYE
+507 SL
-518 ILDKIIKNIEDRL
+518 
-531 SDKDIHINVTE
+531 
-542 EAKKYIIDNSY
+542 
-553 DEFYGARPIK
+553 
-563 RYVSENIETLIAR
+563 
-576 SIIENKIKFSSTI
+576 
-589 NIDVENNHLVIK
+589 

>member
-13 YVAALRAAM
+13 YVAALKAAM

-39 LNVGCIHTKALLAS
+39 LNVGCIPTKALLAS

-62 ADKFGIKVEGEVKPD
+62 AKSFGINVEGDVKPD

-138 LANGSVPTVFPFMP
+138 LANGSIPTVFPFMP

-208 RMDSEGAKA
+208 RMDSDGAKA
-217 LTRQF
+217 LARQF

-234 TDSFEVSEDKVKLNL
+234 TDSFEVSDDKVKLNL

-279 VKLTERGF
+279 IKMTDRGF
-287 VEVNEFMETN
+287 IEVNEYMETS

-303 IGDIISVG
+303 IGDIIPG
-311 GAPHAMLAHVAS
+311 AMLAHVAS

-330 ANAVKGNRENV
+330 ENVVKGNSETV

-353 PEVAGVGKTEVAKTL
+353 PEVAGVGKTEDELKAEGVEYHVGKFDFRGLGKAKAIGKIQGFIKVLVDKDDVIIGATL
-368 AYELFDDERHIVR
+368 VGPHCTDLLTELSLAVGLGLKAKDVGKVIHAHPSL
-381 IDMSEYMESHSVSRL
+381 SEGIMEALHDVHGECVHSVPS
-396 VGAPPGYVGYDEGGQ
+396 
-411 LTEAVRRNPYSIVLF
+411 
-426 DEIEK
+426 
-431 AHKDVF
+431 
-437 NILLQILDDGRIT
+437 
-450 DSQGRT
+450 
-456 VDFKNTI
+456 
-463 IIMTSNLGS
+463 
-472 DYILDNKEN
+472 
-481 KDELINQE
+481 
-489 LRKTFKPEFLN
+489 
-500 RVDEIIT
+500 
-507 FNSLSKDVVYE
+507 SL
-518 ILDKIIKNIEDRL
+518 
-531 SDKDIHINVTE
+531 
-542 EAKKYIIDNSY
+542 
-553 DEFYGARPIK
+553 
-563 RYVSENIETLIAR
+563 
-576 SIIENKIKFSSTI
+576 
-589 NIDVENNHLVIK
+589 

>member
-13 YVAALRAAM
+13 YVAALKAAM

-29 IEKNKLGGTC
+29 IEKNRLGGTC
-39 LNVGCIHTKALLAS
+39 LNVGCIPTKALLAS

-62 ADKFGIKVEGEVKPD
+62 AESFGINVEGDVKPD

-190 SSLGTKVTIIEV
+190 SSLGTKVTIVEV

-208 RMDSEGAKA
+208 RMDSDGAKA
-217 LTRQF
+217 LARQF

-234 TDSFEVSEDKVKLNL
+234 TDSFEVSDDKVKLNL
-249 NNGKSLEAEVVLLC
+249 NNGKSLEAEIVLLC

-279 VKLTERGF
+279 VKMTDRGF
-287 VEVNEFMETN
+287 IEVNEYMETN

-303 IGDIISVG
+303 IGDIIPG
-311 GAPHAMLAHVAS
+311 AMLAHVAS

-330 ANAVKGNRENV
+330 ENAVKGNSETV

-353 PEVAGVGKTEVAKTL
+353 PEVAGVGKTEDELKAEGVEYHVGKFDFRGLGKAKAIGKLQGFIKVLVDKDDVIIGATL
-368 AYELFDDERHIVR
+368 VGPHCTDLLTELSLAVGLGLKAKDVGKVIHAHPSL
-381 IDMSEYMESHSVSRL
+381 SEGIMEALHDVHGECVHSVPS
-396 VGAPPGYVGYDEGGQ
+396 
-411 LTEAVRRNPYSIVLF
+411 
-426 DEIEK
+426 
-431 AHKDVF
+431 
-437 NILLQILDDGRIT
+437 
-450 DSQGRT
+450 
-456 VDFKNTI
+456 
-463 IIMTSNLGS
+463 
-472 DYILDNKEN
+472 
-481 KDELINQE
+481 
-489 LRKTFKPEFLN
+489 
-500 RVDEIIT
+500 
-507 FNSLSKDVVYE
+507 SL
-518 ILDKIIKNIEDRL
+518 
-531 SDKDIHINVTE
+531 
-542 EAKKYIIDNSY
+542 
-553 DEFYGARPIK
+553 
-563 RYVSENIETLIAR
+563 
-576 SIIENKIKFSSTI
+576 
-589 NIDVENNHLVIK
+589 